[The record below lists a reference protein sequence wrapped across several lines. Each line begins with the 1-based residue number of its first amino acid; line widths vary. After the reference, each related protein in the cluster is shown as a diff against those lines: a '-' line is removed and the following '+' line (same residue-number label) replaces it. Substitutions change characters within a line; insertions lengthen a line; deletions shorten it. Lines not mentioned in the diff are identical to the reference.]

1 MSTFKLWYCLDDESR
16 ELLEP
21 LLPRGWRSPDTTF
34 DELERLPEIERI
46 MKQKP
51 RGTQAILCDKR

>member
-21 LLPRGWRSPDTTF
+21 LLPRGWRSPGTAF
-34 DELERLPEIERI
+34 DEVESSVEIEWL
-46 MKQKP
+46 MQQPP
-51 RGTQAILCDKR
+51 RGAQAVLCGKR